1 MKRLIV
7 LLISISL
14 TVILFVYVFPNS
26 QSFPNPPSDSVQSK
40 EPADTENPLR
50 RAYFTN
56 LNRQEVINHY
66 KKEFNSFSFIF
77 YTPRLNYP
85 PEESATIIRDQTR
98 STYLEEIV
106 HPLRESLYING
117 FEPKSEK
124 DTIII
129 EGKRWNQKI
138 IVRYVPSSFSTRLV
152 VTFLFGVSFYLV
164 LNEAFNLISFKKK

>member
-1 MKRLIV
+1 MIKKVLLIVLFLTTIV
-7 LLISISL
+7 LLIY
-14 TVILFVYVFPNS
+14 ILPQSPEFPK
-26 QSFPNPPSDSVQSK
+26 PPADSVQSV
-40 EPADTENPLR
+40 EPADTESPLR

-56 LNRQEVINHY
+56 LNRAEVISHY
-66 KKEFNSFSFIF
+66 QKEFNEGFDI

-106 HPLRESLYING
+106 HPLRESIYING

-129 EGKRWNQKI
+129 DKVKWNQKI
-138 IVRYVPSSFSTRLV
+138 IVRYVPSSVWVRVIVLLASAILGS
-152 VTFLFGVSFYLV
+152 FLALEYI
-164 LNEAFNLISFKKK
+164 NAKKRN